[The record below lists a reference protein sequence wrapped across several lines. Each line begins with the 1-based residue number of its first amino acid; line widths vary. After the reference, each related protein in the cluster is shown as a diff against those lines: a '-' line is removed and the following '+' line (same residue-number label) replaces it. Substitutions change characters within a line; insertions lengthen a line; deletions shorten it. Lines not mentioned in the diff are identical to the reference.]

1 MSKQEEIQK
10 LSILMEALNVNE
22 IQKITSFIENLVKKK
37 FQEQS

>member
-10 LSILMEALNVNE
+10 LSILLEALNVNE

-37 FQEQS
+37 FREQS